1 MAATKKI
8 LNLNLAKRGTEVG
21 FFELVPNILLG
32 PEPNNTFNTALLP
45 GAQTIT
51 PNVNVVIWDLV
62 DSMNDDLKA
71 AIIQFIDKDKSGSFV
86 VNLASLGR
94 TKTITF
100 EFQGTPSKIYQFG
113 ELGFL
118 NLVLSYPP
126 GAKFNLAGGTTNTIV
141 GNFSI
146 AGATGG

>member
-1 MAATKKI
+1 MAGTKKI

-21 FFELVPNILLG
+21 FIELIPNVVLG
-32 PEPNNTFNTALLP
+32 PDPASTFVNQA
-45 GAQTIT
+45 AQTIT
-51 PNVNVVIWDLV
+51 PDVNVVIWDLIN
-62 DSMNDDLKA
+62 SMNDDLKA
-71 AIIQFIDKDKSGSFV
+71 AIVQFIDKDKSGNFITNFS
-86 VNLASLGR
+86 NLGR

-126 GAKFNLAGGTTNTIV
+126 NTKTIQSTNISTIPVVGG
-141 GNFSI
+141 
-146 AGATGG
+146 